1 MVDQTENYIINSNR
15 ESGYGRYDI
24 MLVPHD
30 RKKDA
35 IVMEFKVH
43 EADEEESLEDTV
55 QSALKQIREKNYDA
69 GLTAAGIQKEK
80 IRHYGFAF
88 EGKKVLIGK

>member
-1 MVDQTENYIINSNR
+1 MCGQTGKAVTADMISCW
-15 ESGYGRYDI
+15 
-24 MLVPHD
+24 L
-30 RKKDA
+30 
-35 IVMEFKVH
+35 EFKVH

-80 IRHYGFAF
+80 IRYYGFAF